1 MGTSVLEG
9 PGTWLAGVQQHTYWT
24 MPLYALV
31 QAPWYAVFGFSIVTQ
46 RLLTFSCGLALLL
59 CVYLLVKKLSTEWAA
74 VVSVVLIGCDY
85 EFVKQSAQGRMDM
98 LCALL
103 GFAGLALYV
112 NLRETRFRDAVLLSN
127 AAVAASCMTH
137 PCGVLGLTSLWAVTL
152 YLDRKRLGWKE
163 VGLAAAPYMAALTLW
178 AVYISQAPADFL
190 TQMKGNTK
198 GILADIGGRTR
209 FESHNASSVGTDRGV
224 GAALHRQLSLAV
236 GAGCLSVGFVGDRN
250 SGLEDQTNRAT

>member
-163 VGLAAAPYMAALTLW
+163 VGLAAAPYMVALTLW

-209 FESHNASSVGTDRGV
+209 FESYNASSVGTDRGV

-236 GAGCLSVGFVGDRN
+236 GAGCLSAGFVGDRN
-250 SGLEDQTNRAT
+250 SGLEDQTDRAT